1 MPIQYYSPSWWN
13 DRPAHAR
20 AKFAP
25 KLIVTFPP
33 GITDYF
39 SRRSNNKLSVEEL
52 TVKYGATVFEQY
64 DLDFDEAGGDE
75 ADDESEG
82 DGEDDEE
89 GEGDE
94 VGSEDSDEESGSSDA
109 GSVVDFLDDPAE
121 QDDDMGD
128 YNDADA
134 EGEEDDDDEDADADA
149 ANMAQFAEAMDQ
161 DADV

>member
-13 DRPAHAR
+13 DRPTHAR
-20 AKFAP
+20 AKLAP

-39 SRRSNNKLSVEEL
+39 SRRGDNKLSVEEL

-64 DLDFDEAGGDE
+64 DLDFNEARGDE

-109 GSVVDFLDDPAE
+109 GSVVDFVDDTAE

-128 YNDADA
+128 YSDVDA
-134 EGEEDDDDEDADADA
+134 EGEEDDDDEDADANA
-149 ANMAQFAEAMDQ
+149 GNMAQFAEAMDQ